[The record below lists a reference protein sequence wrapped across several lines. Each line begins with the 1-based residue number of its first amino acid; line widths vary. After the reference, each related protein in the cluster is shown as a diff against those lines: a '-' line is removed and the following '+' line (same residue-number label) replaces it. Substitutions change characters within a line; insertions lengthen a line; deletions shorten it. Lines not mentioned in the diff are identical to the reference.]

1 MAEKKPAPKKA
12 STESTVPKVSA
23 VSDSSASVKAAPV
36 VAPVPATTKEK
47 APAPA
52 KAVKETV
59 AAVPETKAPPKAP
72 KPKAAAAT
80 ASEETKK
87 PNNRSKATSGQYQM
101 PDQETIDK
109 MVAEAAY
116 YLAEKRNF
124 ATGFEAEDWQEAKE
138 QIMAQLLG
146 TKNPKKGKV

>member
-1 MAEKKPAPKKA
+1 
-12 STESTVPKVSA
+12 
-23 VSDSSASVKAAPV
+23 
-36 VAPVPATTKEK
+36 
-47 APAPA
+47 
-52 KAVKETV
+52 
-59 AAVPETKAPPKAP
+59 
-72 KPKAAAAT
+72 
-80 ASEETKK
+80 
-87 PNNRSKATSGQYQM
+87 
-101 PDQETIDK
+101 